1 MLVAVFLGCT
11 TPSADDSADPVLPV
25 SVRVTLA
32 NVSVPGALDTSNG
45 AADAVLAPGVIVV
58 HDGQTRLFEEGQL
71 AGEGMERVAEDGD
84 PAVLVAELQGR
95 DGVVSIDYL
104 SAVDDATYEA
114 APMYSGELGYEVID
128 APQGAV
134 VEVVFMFA
142 QSNDIFGATIAPI
155 AVADLEAAPASGP
168 LGGEGELDLTPRL
181 AWFDAGTEANEEP
194 GVGGDQ
200 APRQVGPDVGTS
212 TSDPIARIDGQDAA
226 GWTMPPLADVA
237 RLSVSREP

>member
-1 MLVAVFLGCT
+1 
-11 TPSADDSADPVLPV
+11 
-25 SVRVTLA
+25 VRHRC
-32 NVSVPGALDTSNG
+32 G
-45 AADAVLAPGVIVV
+45 
-58 HDGQTRLFEEGQL
+58 R
-71 AGEGMERVAEDGD
+71 RV
-84 PAVLVAELQGR
+84 
-95 DGVVSIDYL
+95 
-104 SAVDDATYEA
+104 
-114 APMYSGELGYEVID
+114 
-128 APQGAV
+128 
-134 VEVVFMFA
+134 A

-168 LGGEGELDLTPRL
+168 LGGEGELDLTARL

-212 TSDPIARIDGQDAA
+212 TSDPIARVDGRDAA